1 MKILKFLSSLLF
13 FKTHLHNIMLDD
25 ALDKKQLFTFELRE
39 HNPKFL
45 LGILCIIGC
54 PVQLVSKV
62 FWDCICVDTHLP
74 HFDVLTHAVIRSCVL
89 HIHLSNICWGLL
101 ILSSYLKPFIV
112 QKFAEVCY
120 SVFVEHSSFKSLL
133 NLRKAYI
140 FHEFA
145 EGLLSICVCWI
156 FKILLCIKPSYFSA
170 FSLENMCDSWCM
182 HQTWL
187 SSSAAIVP
195 QIKFTGLCS
204 SASAVPWSESTEM

>member
-1 MKILKFLSSLLF
+1 MRTQPQISVRYSVHYWVSCAISKQGFLRLHLCWHSFASLWRA
-13 FKTHLHNIMLDD
+13 NSRSD
-25 ALDKKQLFTFELRE
+25 
-39 HNPKFL
+39 
-45 LGILCIIGC
+45 
-54 PVQLVSKV
+54 
-62 FWDCICVDTHLP
+62 
-74 HFDVLTHAVIRSCVL
+74 SCVL

-120 SVFVEHSSFKSLL
+120 SVFVKHSSFKSLL